1 MDVFV
6 FDCVYECR
14 PPAKMNLGQVIPG
27 SKQAWRSAEFE
38 FSSSYVLSVECRH
51 LKFQNPAQVRSL
63 ILKIEYGS
71 HCGSADRK
79 WQACLKVRQ
88 QLRSAAVS
96 IVGLF
101 KRQIQTCDLQ
111 NTNKYRTNTRLKVRQ
126 QQGNTTAV
134 GPFQWGEEGRGLHCS
149 DAPLVSVSNWTLVIQ
164 VRTPHTLSMIKIT
177 PKTLKNCLYLKACH
191 YDTFLIK
198 WTQGETL
205 ERSVKGAWLL

>member
-27 SKQAWRSAEFE
+27 SKHAWRSAEFE
-38 FSSSYVLSVECRH
+38 IWVFLLICVECRH
-51 LKFQNPAQVRSL
+51 LKVQNPAQ
-63 ILKIEYGS
+63 EPHPQNWYGS

-96 IVGLF
+96 IAGLF
-101 KRQIQTCDLQ
+101 IRQIQTCDLQ

-134 GPFQWGEEGRGLHCS
+134 GPFQWGEEEG
-149 DAPLVSVSNWTLVIQ
+149 PLV
-164 VRTPHTLSMIKIT
+164 
-177 PKTLKNCLYLKACH
+177 A
-191 YDTFLIK
+191 
-198 WTQGETL
+198 
-205 ERSVKGAWLL
+205 GAWTERKKNVSRWIFFEIGRW

>member
-1 MDVFV
+1 M
-6 FDCVYECR
+6 
-14 PPAKMNLGQVIPG
+14 LGVDI
-27 SKQAWRSAEFE
+27 SKFRIR
-38 FSSSYVLSVECRH
+38 L
-51 LKFQNPAQVRSL
+51 RSL

-101 KRQIQTCDLQ
+101 IRQIQTCDLQ

-134 GPFQWGEEGRGLHCS
+134 GPFQWGEEEGGGLHCS
-149 DAPLVSVSNWTLVIQ
+149 DAPLVNVSNWTLVIQ
-164 VRTPHTLSMIKIT
+164 VRTPHTLSMIKLT
-177 PKTLKNCLYLKACH
+177 PKTSKNCLYLKACH
-191 YDTFLIK
+191 YDIFLIK
-198 WTQGETL
+198 CTQGETL
-205 ERSVKGAWLL
+205 EKSVKGAWLL